1 MIKNMDEKK
10 IDDYVDSIIH
20 WEVYKILKYNPEATQ
35 SFPYTIPDHYKH
47 SKSGIIQRLISKG
60 FQVDISDINNMT
72 ITLKWYKYQF

>member
-1 MIKNMDEKK
+1 MDEKK
-10 IDDYVDSIIH
+10 IDDYVDSIIR
-20 WEVYKILKYNPEATQ
+20 WEVYKILKYNLEATQ

-47 SKSGIIQRLISKG
+47 WRSGIIQRLTSKG